1 MENLSL
7 LYPEGYDEKKRA
19 SHRLKNYD
27 FIKELQL
34 ESLVILIQDSHRG
47 MTHLK
52 LQDYFTTDEEVLKY
66 RLDIVEDM
74 VRNREW
80 YDLFCKAIPAIRNV
94 SDLRRSMSGDFSIE
108 SALGSIR
115 FLELYIE
122 IVDLFEQDG
131 LSIEAHSGGLLALQ
145 DKIREVAESG
155 EYRSLREEL
164 GKEET
169 NFGLVKSVTLGI
181 NLDETLRVQEAG
193 IVSVNMEKF
202 HQGTVMD
209 KLLKKT
215 GRDSM
220 AFITP
225 LFSISKGLQFGD
237 AKAVEVSTRS
247 ALNTIFAR
255 TIRSFGPAVQKYF
268 SVNTSWFV
276 QLLDDLR
283 FLTAGVKFI
292 LDMKG
297 QGFAMCKPVI
307 AAAEEKQC
315 HLSGVYNP
323 VLAMKGVEKTVVSN
337 SFAYDENGRFYL
349 VTGPNHGGKSI
360 FAYSIGMAQALFQLG
375 LFVPAQAACISPVTG
390 IFTHFPVSDED
401 NYGKGRLESEC
412 ARLGKILEGLEDTDI
427 LLMDESFS
435 STSGM
440 EAGYIASQVLT
451 GIGVIGC
458 GGIFVTHIHD
468 LTQKLGEYNNY
479 PGNKGKIDNL
489 VALME
494 NKEDGI
500 RSYKVERTMPDGLS
514 YAKDI
519 AARYGLLRG
528 LPILTD
534 DDRIRQGKEND
545 PENGSDGMEDGKI

>member
-1 MENLSL
+1 MDNLSL
-7 LYPEGYDEKKRA
+7 LYPEGYGEKKRA
-19 SHRLKNYD
+19 SHRMKNYD

-34 ESLVILIQDSHRG
+34 ESLIILIQGSHRG
-47 MTHLK
+47 MTNLK
-52 LQDYFTTDEEVLKY
+52 LQDFFTTDAEVLEY

-74 VRNREW
+74 VRHREW
-80 YDLFCKAIPAIRNV
+80 YDLFCKAIPAIQNV
-94 SDLRRSMSGDFSIE
+94 SDLRRSMNGDFSIE

-122 IVDLFEQDG
+122 TVDLFAEG
-131 LSIEAHSGGLLALQ
+131 ILSIETHSKGLLALQ
-145 DKIREVAESG
+145 EKIREVAEG
-155 EYRSLREEL
+155 EEYRSLKEEL
-164 GKEET
+164 GKKET

-181 NLDETLRVQEAG
+181 NLDETLCVQEAG
-193 IVSVNMEKF
+193 IVSVNLEKF

-215 GRDSM
+215 GKDSM
-220 AFITP
+220 AFMTP
-225 LFSISKGLQFGD
+225 LFSIPKGLQFGD
-237 AKAVEVSTRS
+237 AKAVEVTARS

-292 LDMKG
+292 LDMKE

-307 AAAEEKQC
+307 MAAEKKQC
-315 HLSGVYNP
+315 RLTEVYNP
-323 VLAMKGVEKTVVSN
+323 VLAMKGVERTVVSN
-337 SFAYDENGRFYL
+337 SFTYDENGRFYL

-375 LFVPAQAACISPVTG
+375 LFVPAQTACISPVTG

-412 ARLGKILEGLEDTDI
+412 ARLGKILEELEDTDI

-440 EAGYIASQVLT
+440 EAGYIASEVLT
-451 GIGVIGC
+451 GIGLIGC

-468 LTQKLGEYNNY
+468 LTQKLEEYNNY

-494 NKEDGI
+494 NKEDGT
-500 RSYKVERTMPDGLS
+500 RSYKVERAMPDGLS

-519 AARYGLLRG
+519 AARYGLLCR
-528 LPILTD
+528 LPIYTD
-534 DDRIRQGKEND
+534 NNEKSGK
-545 PENGSDGMEDGKI
+545 